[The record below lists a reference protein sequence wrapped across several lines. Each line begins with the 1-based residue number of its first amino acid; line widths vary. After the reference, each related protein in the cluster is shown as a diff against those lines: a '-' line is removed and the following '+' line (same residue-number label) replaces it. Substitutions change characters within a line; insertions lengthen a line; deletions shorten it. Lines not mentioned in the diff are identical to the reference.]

1 MNWKRRRLGD
11 VISVKHGFAF
21 PGDGFSD
28 DLNFPTPLTPGN
40 FAIGGGFQE
49 AKPKTFTG
57 TVPPEYVVRPGSLVV
72 SMTDLSRAGDTL
84 GYSAT
89 VPADRTYLHNQ
100 RIGLVEV
107 LDPDEVNQAFVGW
120 VLRTHEYRGFVLGS
134 HTGSTVKHT
143 SPRTILSYET
153 LFPPLEE
160 QERIAGVLGAF
171 DDLIETNRRLA
182 DHLDDLRRTKVSHAL
197 AASSDTTRLSEAASF
212 VNGRNF
218 TKGADGAGRPVIR
231 TPEVRSG
238 PGGNTVWSSVVADDD
253 RVARAGDILF
263 VWSGTLMVNRWLY
276 ADGLVNQHVFKV
288 IPKGVP
294 DWYVYALIE
303 AQLPWFLGLAKDK
316 ATTMGHIQRA
326 HLDEPMTGLDPD
338 AVARLGAVIE
348 PIWSAALELRLEAQ
362 DLARQRDELLPL
374 LMSGRV
380 RVRDLEAVA

>member
-1 MNWKRRRLGD
+1 MTWESVLLSEVVKVRRGHDLPAR
-11 VISVKHGFAF
+11 VRN
-21 PGDGFSD
+21 PG
-28 DLNFPTPLTPGN
+28 PIP
-40 FAIGGGFQE
+40 
-49 AKPKTFTG
+49 
-57 TVPPEYVVRPGSLVV
+57 VV
-72 SMTDLSRAGDTL
+72 SSGGVSGYHDTAIAEGPGVVLGRATNLGQPTWVDGPYWPHNTTLYVEDFCGNDPRWVYWWFKTNDLSGFNSGSVQPMLNRNYIAK
-84 GYSAT
+84 
-89 VPADRTYLHNQ
+89 VPVSL
-100 RIGLVEV
+100 
-107 LDPDEVNQAFVGW
+107 
-120 VLRTHEYRGFVLGS
+120 
-134 HTGSTVKHT
+134 
-143 SPRTILSYET
+143 
-153 LFPPLEE
+153 PPLEE

-171 DDLIETNRRLA
+171 DDLIETNHRLA
-182 DHLDDLRRTKVSHAL
+182 DHLDDIRRTKLSHAL
-197 AASSDTTRLSEAASF
+197 AASSATTRLSEAALF

-218 TKGADGAGRPVIR
+218 TKGADGTGRPVIR

-276 ADGLVNQHVFKV
+276 TDGLVNQHVFKV
-288 IPKGVP
+288 IPKDVP
-294 DWYVYALIE
+294 DWYVFALIE

-338 AVARLGAVIE
+338 AVAGLDPVIE
-348 PIWSAALELRLEAQ
+348 PIWRAALELRLEAQ

>member
-1 MNWKRRRLGD
+1 MITWPEVTLAE
-11 VISVKHGFAF
+11 VS
-21 PGDGFSD
+21 
-28 DLNFPTPLTPGN
+28 
-40 FAIGGGFQE
+40 
-49 AKPKTFTG
+49 AKPQYGAIASSEDQAVGPKF
-57 TVPPEYVVRPGSLVV
+57 VRQ
-72 SMTDLSRAGDTL
+72 TDIISGRVDW
-84 GYSAT
+84 AT
-89 VPADRTYLHNQ
+89 VPYAALSPADTLKYALREGDLLISRLGAGVGNAARMDATEGAVFAGYLVRFQ
-100 RIGLVEV
+100 VQPEV
-107 LDPDEVNQAFVGW
+107 ADSRFVGYALQSDQW
-120 VLRTHEYRGFVLGS
+120 RS
-134 HTGSTVKHT
+134 HVQAVRSGGAQ
-143 SPRTILSYET
+143 PT
-153 LFPPLEE
+153 LNAKQMGIFRFALPPLEE

-171 DDLIETNRRLA
+171 DILIETSLRLA
-182 DHLDDLRRTKVSHAL
+182 GNLDDLRRTKVSHAL
-197 AASSDTTRLSEAASF
+197 APSSATTRLSEVASF

-218 TKGADGAGRPVIR
+218 TKGADGTGRPVIR

-276 ADGLVNQHVFKV
+276 TDGLVNQHVFKV
-288 IPKGVP
+288 IPKSVP
-294 DWYVYALIE
+294 DWYVFALIE

-326 HLDEPMTGLDPD
+326 HLDEPMTGLDSD
-338 AVARLGAVIE
+338 AIARLGPVIE

>member
-1 MNWKRRRLGD
+1 MTWESVLLSEVVKVRRGHDLPAR
-11 VISVKHGFAF
+11 IRN
-21 PGDGFSD
+21 PG
-28 DLNFPTPLTPGN
+28 PIP
-40 FAIGGGFQE
+40 
-49 AKPKTFTG
+49 
-57 TVPPEYVVRPGSLVV
+57 VV
-72 SMTDLSRAGDTL
+72 SSGGVSGYHDTAMAEGPGVVLGRATNLGQPTWVDGPYWPHNTTLYVEDFCGNDPRWVYWWFKTNDLSGFNSGSVQPMLNRNYIAK
-84 GYSAT
+84 
-89 VPADRTYLHNQ
+89 VPVSL
-100 RIGLVEV
+100 
-107 LDPDEVNQAFVGW
+107 
-120 VLRTHEYRGFVLGS
+120 
-134 HTGSTVKHT
+134 
-143 SPRTILSYET
+143 
-153 LFPPLEE
+153 PPLEE

-182 DHLDDLRRTKVSHAL
+182 DNLDDLRRTKASHAL
-197 AASSDTTRLSEAASF
+197 SASLATSRLSEVASF

-218 TKGADGAGRPVIR
+218 TKGADGTGRPVIR

-238 PGGNTVWSSVVADDD
+238 PCGNTVWNSVAADDD

-276 ADGLVNQHVFKV
+276 TDGLVNQHVFKV
-288 IPKGVP
+288 IPKDVP
-294 DWYVYALIE
+294 DWYVFALIE

-326 HLDEPMTGLDPD
+326 HLDEPMTGLDSD
-338 AVARLGAVIE
+338 SIARLSPVIE